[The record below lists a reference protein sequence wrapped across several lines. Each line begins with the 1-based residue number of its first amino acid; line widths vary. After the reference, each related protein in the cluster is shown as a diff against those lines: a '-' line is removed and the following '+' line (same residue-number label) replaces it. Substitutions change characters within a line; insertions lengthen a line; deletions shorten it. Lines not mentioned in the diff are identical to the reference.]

1 MMKRHVKR
9 FGVHGFTLIEITL
22 VIIVMGIL
30 AAAIAPMLAGVV
42 GRAQA
47 DAERIKLKTLKEAL
61 LADALERGGFVDPL
75 TNATVL
81 ATNTPNSFVA
91 VQVDRYLPASA
102 NARALGLPLTSA
114 FNNNLGDTLALNT
127 VPQYFD
133 GRPASFLYDVR
144 AHLTRTV
151 AGVAATPIDF
161 CINAKEAMLTEAA
174 PYLCQRAVGREPT
187 VAACQI
193 TATPPDQRV
202 GAAMVLVSR
211 GKNRQ
216 FEFENLEDYNA
227 TGTDPL
233 TPTTVPPEDITRT
246 YESPSRGVNYTS
258 ETNAYYDDIV
268 ESISLSEVVIACQK
282 RGIFTSPCPT
292 LGDRQVRLVNS
303 SAADIGYRLNGGSCT
318 ALAANTE
325 IPDTCATG
333 TQTIAVNLSA
343 GCGGAVLLAATTRL
357 AADANGDGTAV
368 VVCSAAAC
376 TTN

>member
-144 AHLTRTV
+144 AGLTRTV

-187 VAACQI
+187 VAACQ
-193 TATPPDQRV
+193 TAASPADLRV
-202 GAAMVLVSR
+202 PTAMVLVSR

-216 FEFENLEDYNA
+216 FEFDNLEGYVAD
-227 TGTDPL
+227 GTAAL
-233 TPTTVPPEDITRT
+233 TPSDTTRT

>member
-1 MMKRHVKR
+1 MKRHFKR
-9 FGVHGFTLIEITL
+9 LKVHGFTLIEITL

-30 AAAIAPMLAGVV
+30 AAAIAPMLGGVV

-47 DAERIKLKTLKEAL
+47 DAERAKLRTLKEAL

-75 TNATVL
+75 TTATVL
-81 ATNTPNSFVA
+81 AANTPNSFVA

-102 NARALGLPLTSA
+102 NALALGLPLTSG
-114 FNNNLGDTLALNT
+114 FNSNRGDTLAPNA
-127 VPQYFD
+127 VAQYFD
-133 GRPASFLYDVR
+133 GRPSSFLYDVR
-144 AHLTRTV
+144 AGLTRTV
-151 AGVAATPIDF
+151 AGIAATPLDF
-161 CINAKEAMLTEAA
+161 CTNASIAMQTEAV
-174 PYLCQRAVGREPT
+174 PYWCQRAHGREPT
-187 VAACQI
+187 VTACQI

-233 TPTTVPPEDITRT
+233 TPTTVPPEDIPRT

-268 ESISLSEVVIACQK
+268 ESISLSEVVNACQK
-282 RGIFTSPCPT
+282 RGIFTSPCS
-292 LGDRQVRLVNS
+292 LGERQVRLVNS
-303 SAADIGYRLNGGSCT
+303 SAAAIGYRLNGGACT
-318 ALAANTE
+318 ALVANTE
-325 IPDTCATG
+325 IPVACANG
-333 TQTIAVNLSA
+333 TQDIAVNL
-343 GCGGAVLLAATTRL
+343 GADCSGAELLNPTTRL

-376 TTN
+376 TPN